1 MFRNQSLSVAKWS
14 FTSGEERELVC
25 VVEILTGDEKLNR
38 VQEVDEMASWVPQA
52 AILPATYD
60 H

>member
-1 MFRNQSLSVAKWS
+1 MVFYK
-14 FTSGEERELVC
+14 GEERELVWG
-25 VVEILTGDEKLNR
+25 VEILTGDEKLNR

-52 AILPATYD
+52 GILPATYD